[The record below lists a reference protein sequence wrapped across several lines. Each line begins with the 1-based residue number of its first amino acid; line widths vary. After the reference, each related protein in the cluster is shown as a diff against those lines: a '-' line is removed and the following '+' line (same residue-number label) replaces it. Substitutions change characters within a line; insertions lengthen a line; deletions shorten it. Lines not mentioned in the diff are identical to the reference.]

1 LTGRK
6 FIVYIAV
13 SADGYIARS
22 DGSVDFLDR
31 PRPAGNYGMNAFL
44 RSVDS
49 ILWGRKTWDLARMMG
64 SANMGSPDPFGW
76 KLRNCVF
83 SRRAAASGEFTHEA
97 PGDFAKR
104 ERGEPGRNFW
114 IMGGGELIASFLEAG
129 AIDEFIIHTIPVM
142 IGEGIPLLRA
152 KSASIALELLTAR
165 RFPDGVIRSHYRVT
179 R

>member
-1 LTGRK
+1 MARK

-31 PRPAGNYGMNAFL
+31 PRPAGNYGMKAFL
-44 RSVDS
+44 RSVDT
-49 ILWGRKTWDLARMMG
+49 ILWGRKTWDLSIMMG
-64 SANMGSPDPFGW
+64 SPNAFGVD
-76 KLRNCVF
+76 LRNYVF
-83 SRRAAASGEFTHEA
+83 SRQPGTSPEFVCESPA
-97 PGDFAKR
+97 DFAKR
-104 ERGEPGRNFW
+104 ERGEPGKNLW

-142 IGEGIPLLRA
+142 IGEGIPLMRT
-152 KSASIALELLTAR
+152 SPASVRLELLTAK

-179 R
+179 K

>member
-1 LTGRK
+1 LSRK

-31 PRPAGNYGMNAFL
+31 PRPAGNYGMKAFL
-44 RSVDS
+44 RSVDT
-49 ILWGRKTWDLARMMG
+49 ILWGRKAWDLTLMT
-64 SANMGSPDPFGW
+64 GSPRSFGS
-76 KLRNCVF
+76 KLRNHVF
-83 SRRAAASGEFTHEA
+83 SRRSIASPEFVHES
-97 PGDFAKR
+97 PSEFAKR
-104 ERGEPGRNFW
+104 ERGEPGKNLW

-142 IGEGIPLLRA
+142 IGEGIPLLHS
-152 KSASIALELLTAR
+152 KSASIPLELLAAR